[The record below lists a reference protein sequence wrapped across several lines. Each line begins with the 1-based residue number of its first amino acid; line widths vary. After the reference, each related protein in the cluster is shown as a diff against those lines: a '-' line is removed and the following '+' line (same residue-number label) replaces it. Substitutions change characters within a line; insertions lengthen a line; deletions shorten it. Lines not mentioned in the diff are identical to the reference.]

1 MSTINTRKGT
11 LKSDETEVPLDSAG
25 SSRRNKTKEEQPPL
39 DRPVEYLEDEP
50 NIADMLQVCCQ
61 NLTIIRDFLLGCKEN
76 LHRRQ
81 TCLLVCDTMQN
92 VIQKAQRHAAET
104 TVTPSL
110 TQEIKK
116 IVEKAIA
123 SSLPAIRTSPVQPIV
138 QTFSSIL
145 KSSTQTNATSL
156 QAPAPAPAPKYNV
169 IVKPAQNCKG
179 VKTSLDT
186 KKILTSKTPRE
197 LGYMLCRDTSVRI
210 KSRCPSVLKLGE
222 VSGN

>member
-1 MSTINTRKGT
+1 
-11 LKSDETEVPLDSAG
+11 
-25 SSRRNKTKEEQPPL
+25 
-39 DRPVEYLEDEP
+39 
-50 NIADMLQVCCQ
+50 
-61 NLTIIRDFLLGCKEN
+61 
-76 LHRRQ
+76 
-81 TCLLVCDTMQN
+81 
-92 VIQKAQRHAAET
+92 
-104 TVTPSL
+104 
-110 TQEIKK
+110 
-116 IVEKAIA
+116 
-123 SSLPAIRTSPVQPIV
+123 VQPIV

-197 LGYMLCRDTSVRI
+197 LGYMLCGDTSVRI

-222 VSGN
+222 SAELKKLKLTTQLLAVSARLQDTSWTSPRRTVLDAGTVRDERKEAGEKRWKGTLSPSYCYRVDVEL